1 MSELP
6 LFPVHSV
13 LFPDGRFKLRVFEKR
28 YMDMVTRCLKQETPF
43 GVCLI
48 RSGREV
54 GEAAHPSSIGTT
66 ADIDE
71 YDMPQAGI
79 LHITVRGGQ
88 RFRVLDTQVLA
99 DQLIIGE
106 TVFLPEEP
114 HIGLGST
121 HEDLREL
128 LAKIINEVDGNYYY
142 PPVRLDDAIWVA
154 YRLAELLPVSNECRQ
169 QMLEQPDPRQK
180 LDILAAQI
188 TERETATS

>member
-1 MSELP
+1 MDELP

-48 RSGREV
+48 REGREV

-71 YDMPQAGI
+71 YDMPQTGI
-79 LHITVRGGQ
+79 LHITVRGGK
-88 RFRVLDTQVLA
+88 RFRVVDTRVLA
-99 DQLIIGE
+99 DQLIVGQ
-106 TVFLPEEP
+106 VALLPEEP
-114 HIGLGST
+114 YVGLT
-121 HEDLREL
+121 PAHKDLREL
-128 LAKIINEVDGNYYY
+128 LAKIINEVEGSYYY
-142 PPVRLDDAIWVA
+142 PPARLDDATWVA
-154 YRLAELLPVSNECRQ
+154 YRLAELLPISNECRQ
-169 QMLEQPDPRQK
+169 RILEQPDPRKK
-180 LDILAAQI
+180 LDILAAQV